1 MGSKLI
7 RNRIVILRFHKIFPC
22 HKMTEKIHLSPWLT
36 DTFIIYMYYMRL
48 QKDFDPILR
57 HRTSGYLALVRI
69 FQNRFSFSQSFSF
82 WGKSEAKLV
91 GSSSQVRARLVVFGM
106 LRTKINDAL
115 RKLIRKETGRLQWS
129 SGCKPRTTD
138 TQWRHKSKIP
148 EKLGRCGRQNML
160 RLNLKIAGFL
170 SQHSIQKLCDNVLKA
185 FKSKYGTW
193 KWLLYVYRVVW
204 FKQDFCSS
212 QQLALI
218 EKLL

>member
-91 GSSSQVRARLVVFGM
+91 GSSSQVGARLVVFGM

-138 TQWRHKSKIP
+138 ARWENRLHCMAENQIP
-148 EKLGRCGRQNML
+148 IPN
-160 RLNLKIAGFL
+160 F
-170 SQHSIQKLCDNVLKA
+170 
-185 FKSKYGTW
+185 
-193 KWLLYVYRVVW
+193 
-204 FKQDFCSS
+204 
-212 QQLALI
+212 
-218 EKLL
+218 

>member
-129 SGCKPRTTD
+129 SGCKPTL
-138 TQWRHKSKIP
+138 P
-148 EKLGRCGRQNML
+148 
-160 RLNLKIAGFL
+160 
-170 SQHSIQKLCDNVLKA
+170 
-185 FKSKYGTW
+185 
-193 KWLLYVYRVVW
+193 
-204 FKQDFCSS
+204 SS
-212 QQLALI
+212 
-218 EKLL
+218 

>member
-7 RNRIVILRFHKIFPC
+7 RNRIVILRFHEIFPC
-22 HKMTEKIHLSPWLT
+22 HMMTEKVHLLIFSVIPVAYRYFHNPYIL
-36 DTFIIYMYYMRL
+36 YMRL

-115 RKLIRKETGRLQWS
+115 RKLIRKETGRLQC
-129 SGCKPRTTD
+129 SGCKPTL
-138 TQWRHKSKIP
+138 P
-148 EKLGRCGRQNML
+148 
-160 RLNLKIAGFL
+160 
-170 SQHSIQKLCDNVLKA
+170 
-185 FKSKYGTW
+185 
-193 KWLLYVYRVVW
+193 
-204 FKQDFCSS
+204 SS
-212 QQLALI
+212 
-218 EKLL
+218 